1 MIIIDYRYLC
11 RCHEINGHLY
21 VWPFNLWRSATY
33 IARYMLVIFEVESLC
48 VHTDTENAFVLILS
62 VNTRNST
69 VTTFQV
75 LKEMSNNW
83 PPIYLMLN
91 GDIFSQFSNKFP
103 STCSSVDA
111 LDHRI
116 YFWNSKVTWT
126 FIIYVWGMRN
136 NENEQFA
143 GCFLI
148 FSNICFKIR
157 WHGET
162 YISVKDTTS
171 ATNAGFIQF
180 YRSCVLL
187 QPW

>member
-1 MIIIDYRYLC
+1 MI
-11 RCHEINGHLY
+11 
-21 VWPFNLWRSATY
+21 V
-33 IARYMLVIFEVESLC
+33 EVESLC
-48 VHTDTENAFVLILS
+48 VQDTENAFVLILS
-62 VNTRNST
+62 VNTRNSA

-75 LKEMSNNW
+75 LKEMLMSNNW

-116 YFWNSKVTWT
+116 YFWNSKVTRT

-136 NENEQFA
+136 NENAEQFA

-148 FSNICFKIR
+148 FSNICFKIIDGTEK
-157 WHGET
+157 HT
-162 YISVKDTTS
+162 FSVWKIQHQQQMLVLFNS
-171 ATNAGFIQF
+171 AEKLCVASLCRCPIFVLFIRCF
-180 YRSCVLL
+180 INCATLKLKLKKLPRRYNI
-187 QPW
+187 

>member
-1 MIIIDYRYLC
+1 MTSNCNIHC
-11 RCHEINGHLY
+11 TCTE
-21 VWPFNLWRSATY
+21 
-33 IARYMLVIFEVESLC
+33 VIVEVESLC

-62 VNTRNST
+62 VNTRNSA

-75 LKEMSNNW
+75 LKEMLMSNNW

-136 NENEQFA
+136 NENAEQFV

-148 FSNICFKIR
+148 QYVGTWFPWFQG
-157 WHGET
+157 HPL
-162 YISVKDTTS
+162 ISGAMPLES
-171 ATNAGFIQF
+171 GAGFA
-180 YRSCVLL
+180 
-187 QPW
+187 

>member
-1 MIIIDYRYLC
+1 MGIIYVYNRYLDAMKSMVTFMSDLLTC
-11 RCHEINGHLY
+11 DHQQHI
-21 VWPFNLWRSATY
+21 F
-33 IARYMLVIFEVESLC
+33 YMLVIVEVESLC

-148 FSNICFKIR
+148 FSDICFKIR

-180 YRSCVLL
+180 YRKVVCR

>member
-1 MIIIDYRYLC
+1 MAWIQWSLIYMFDLLTC
-11 RCHEINGHLY
+11 DHQQHTLH
-21 VWPFNLWRSATY
+21 
-33 IARYMLVIFEVESLC
+33 MLVIVEVESLY

-62 VNTRNST
+62 VNTRNSA
-69 VTTFQV
+69 VTTLQV
-75 LKEMSNNW
+75 LKEMLMSNNW

-136 NENEQFA
+136 NENAEQFA

-157 WHGET
+157 WQWET
-162 YISVKDTTS
+162 YI
-171 ATNAGFIQF
+171 
-180 YRSCVLL
+180 
-187 QPW
+187 